1 MAVQIP
7 YCKKVNNF
15 GGLLVS
21 ISDLLD
27 RFNAIL
33 SENKW
38 WARFVNTQ
46 FVQMMTVFAA
56 QVIYTAETFASR
68 ALTEGFLSSAT
79 NRTSILAM
87 AEDRGYVGRF
97 VEPSS
102 GTISIKNKTE
112 KDISLPPGAE
122 VLASDQTAITIVSA
136 IKIPAGETVT
146 QIPVMQRE
154 LVSISYDIDSEVEFK
169 TVYLPREITAEVSG
183 LDVYVITGEGSNQ
196 QKNKWTYNPLFR
208 MSRSDSKHYVMVY
221 KSTEQLGI
229 RFGDGSMGK
238 MPPAGCS
245 VRIDVWASS
254 GDYTLAEGQKLEAAG
269 NIATYKDSLELI
281 TDSVISGGSGTESTE
296 ITRNRAMYYVAYDE
310 QVVWGGDYRHFIEG
324 RIGNIAW
331 LNVWGEA
338 KQEELT
344 GFDVRNINRIFFSGH
359 KVGITQA
366 QLEEHI
372 LAELETVP
380 NELCK
385 HFEYVAI
392 NEMPF
397 TINFVGVLKKDE
409 IIEDAEAEIKAVLE
423 EKFGRDSSYF
433 KGKLENE
440 NDKQQGR
447 AAVEIKEIW
456 SAIESLSLFVSY
468 DIEAIGKQE
477 AVAYNDFVYM
487 DVEGSSISI
496 DYKKAE

>member
-1 MAVQIP
+1 MNV
-7 YCKKVNNF
+7 
-15 GGLLVS
+15 
-21 ISDLLD
+21 SDLLD

-38 WARFVNTQ
+38 WSRFVNTQ

-56 QVIYTAETFASR
+56 QVIYVAQTFASR

-79 NRTSILAM
+79 SRTSILTM

-97 VEPSS
+97 VEPSK
-102 GTISIKNKTE
+102 GTVTIKNKTGQE
-112 KDISLPPGAE
+112 IILPSGAE
-122 VLASDQTAITIVSA
+122 VLASDQTAITIVST
-136 IKIPAGETVT
+136 IKIPAGGIVSNVS
-146 QIPVMQRE
+146 VMQRE
-154 LVSISYDIDSEVEFK
+154 AVSVSYDIDSEVEFK
-169 TVYLPREITAEVSG
+169 TLYLPRDLTSEVSD
-183 LDVYVITGEGSNQ
+183 LDVFVITDDGGVKREE
-196 QKNKWTYNPLFR
+196 KWTYSPLFR
-208 MSRSDSKHYVMVY
+208 LSRSNSKHYAMVY

-229 RFGDGSMGK
+229 RFGDGSMGR
-238 MPPAGCS
+238 MPPAGS
-245 VRIDVWASS
+245 TVRVDVWAST

-269 NIATYKDSLELI
+269 NIARYKDSLDI
-281 TDSVISGGSGTESTE
+281 TTDSAITGGAGTESTE

-324 RIGNIAW
+324 RIGNISW

-359 KVGITQA
+359 KVGVTQL
-366 QLEEHI
+366 QLEEAI
-372 LAELETVP
+372 MAELKDVP
-380 NELCK
+380 NELNK
-385 HFEYVAI
+385 HFEYVPI

-409 IIEDAEAEIKAVLE
+409 VVEDAIAAVKDILE
-423 EKFGRDSSYF
+423 ERFGRDSSYF
-433 KGKLENE
+433 KAKLENE

-447 AAVEIKEIW
+447 AVVEIKEIW

-468 DIEAIGKQE
+468 DITAIGKKE
-477 AVAYNDFVYM
+477 AVAYNDFIYM
-487 DVEGSSISI
+487 DVEGSDINV
-496 DYKKAE
+496 DYKKVE